1 MIGRMSSWNEFA
13 AAAPDLA
20 AHGRRLFERYGAGE
34 ALLAT
39 VRGDATPRIHPINI
53 AIVDGRLL
61 GFLIVGSSKLADVAA
76 DGRYALHAHQD
87 RAEPHEFLVRGHAV
101 ELRTRPCA
109 RPRRPSGRSRWTTA
123 IASSSSTSS
132 TRSSANG
139 PTPTRGPRATR
150 PGGARRRA
158 RNARPH
164 PRRQAKRRVAPMSH
178 QTRPGSGGGSAPAV
192 SAATQRADEP
202 GKRAAKTSG

>member
-1 MIGRMSSWNEFA
+1 MSGAAASRMIGRMSSWNEFA

-20 AHGRRLFERYGAGE
+20 ARGRRLFERYGAGE

-87 RAEPHEFLVRGHAV
+87 RAEPHEFLLRGYAVEVVDPAVRAAAAAVWPFEVDDGYRLYEFTIDHAV
-101 ELRTRPCA
+101 FGERADPDA
-109 RPRRPSGRSRWTTA
+109 WPPRY
-123 IASSSSTSS
+123 TSW
-132 TRSSANG
+132 RV
-139 PTPTRGPRATR
+139 PTPG
-150 PGGARRRA
+150 
-158 RNARPH
+158 
-164 PRRQAKRRVAPMSH
+164 
-178 QTRPGSGGGSAPAV
+178 
-192 SAATQRADEP
+192 
-202 GKRAAKTSG
+202 

>member
-20 AHGRRLFERYGAGE
+20 AQGRRLFERYGAGE

-61 GFLIVGSSKLADVAA
+61 GYVIVGSAKAADLAA

-101 ELRTRPCA
+101 E
-109 RPRRPSGRSRWTTA
+109 
-123 IASSSSTSS
+123 
-132 TRSSANG
+132 
-139 PTPTRGPRATR
+139 
-150 PGGARRRA
+150 
-158 RNARPH
+158 
-164 PRRQAKRRVAPMSH
+164 VVD
-178 QTRPGSGGGSAPAV
+178 PAV
-192 SAATQRADEP
+192 RAAAAATWPFEADDGYRLYEFTIDHAVFGERADP
-202 GKRAAKTSG
+202 DAWPPRYTSWRSMSGA